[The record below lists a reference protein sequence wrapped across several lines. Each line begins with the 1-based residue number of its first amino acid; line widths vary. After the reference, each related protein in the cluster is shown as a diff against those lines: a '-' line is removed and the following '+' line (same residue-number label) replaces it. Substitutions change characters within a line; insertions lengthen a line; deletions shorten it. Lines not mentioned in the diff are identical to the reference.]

1 MLTEAGSKCDTV
13 PTDSYVKKFSFKAKM
28 SMFTVKIFLKK
39 NAFWPFWT
47 LHKGFTGWHPYKIGG
62 VAAWTDRCA
71 HTGSLNNVFV
81 LLSEAC
87 LILSSDKRYVIL
99 SR

>member
-47 LHKGFTGWHPYKIGG
+47 LHKGFTG
-62 VAAWTDRCA
+62 
-71 HTGSLNNVFV
+71 
-81 LLSEAC
+81 
-87 LILSSDKRYVIL
+87 
-99 SR
+99 